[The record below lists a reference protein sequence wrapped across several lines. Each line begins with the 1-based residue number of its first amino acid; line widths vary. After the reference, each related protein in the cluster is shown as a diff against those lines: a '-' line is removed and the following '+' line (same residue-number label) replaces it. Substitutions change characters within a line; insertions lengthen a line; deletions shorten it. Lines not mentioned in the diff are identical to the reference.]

1 MIKALSDNPDHIL
14 DLCARLDIGTR
25 RGELSRVFG
34 GFHHKMW
41 RLETDRGRYAVKQ
54 LSADTDLGQA
64 QTIEQYNVTEAIAEM
79 FSSYGL
85 SALFALKRGAHYLQ
99 LLGNVGYLVYP
110 WTNAVAVAKNEI
122 TEKHAHEI
130 ARVLAKIHS
139 ANIDVPRLAEQ
150 PPDIRPEDKILLLVQ
165 RAVECNV
172 HNAAL
177 LKEELPALLTIVD
190 AQRTA
195 VQVLKQHRVISHGD
209 LDHKNVLWSHS
220 GVPVLI
226 DWESARRMNPTHE
239 ILLEALDWSGI
250 TSTFQHGLFE
260 KFISSYKEAGGVI
273 EGNLI
278 QASFDCILGDWL
290 NWLMY
295 NVGRSVDLED
305 TEQHLIGA
313 EQVDLS
319 LSTILRL
326 RHLMPQ
332 LLAIAHNGSVAHV

>member
-1 MIKALSDNPDHIL
+1 MIKALSDNPDHFL
-14 DLCARLDIGTR
+14 ELCARLDIGTPQH
-25 RGELSRVFG
+25 ELSRVYG

-41 RLETDRGRYAVKQ
+41 RLETDRGSYAVKQ
-54 LSADTDLGQA
+54 LSADTDLSQA
-64 QTIEQYNVTEAIAEM
+64 DVIEHYNVAEVIAEM
-79 FSSYGL
+79 FSGYGL
-85 SALFALKRGAHYLQ
+85 SAVFALKRGAYYLQ
-99 LLGNVGYLVYP
+99 LLESVGYLVYP
-110 WTNAVAVAKNEI
+110 WTNAVAVGKNEI
-122 TEKHAHEI
+122 TEIHAHEI
-130 ARVLAKIHS
+130 ARVLAKIHG
-139 ANIDVPRLAEQ
+139 ANIHVPRLTEQ
-150 PPDIRPEDKILLLVQ
+150 PLDIRPEDKILLLVQ

-172 HNAAL
+172 HGAVV
-177 LKEELPALLTIVD
+177 LKEQLPTLLNMVD

-195 VQVLKQHRVISHGD
+195 VQLLQRHRVISHGD
-209 LDHKNVLWSHS
+209 LDHKNVLWSDS
-220 GVPVLI
+220 GNPVII

-273 EGNLI
+273 EGDLI

-295 NVGRSVDLED
+295 NVGRSVDFED
-305 TEQHLIGA
+305 TEQHTIGA

-319 LSTILRL
+319 WSTILRL

-332 LLAIAHNGSVAHV
+332 LLAMARSG